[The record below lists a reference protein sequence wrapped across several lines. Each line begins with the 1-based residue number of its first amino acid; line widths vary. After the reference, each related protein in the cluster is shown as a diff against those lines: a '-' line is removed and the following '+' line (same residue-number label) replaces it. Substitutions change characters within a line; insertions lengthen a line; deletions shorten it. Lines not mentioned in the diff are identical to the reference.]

1 MSKSTLLA
9 SFWLASFWLAPF
21 WLAIAATA
29 TACGKSNRTV
39 LQNKGSDTMLEV
51 AQVWAEKFHQARSDI
66 GVSVTG
72 GGSSVG
78 VAGIINGTVDLANCS
93 REMSAD
99 EIAQAKAHNHT
110 PVKHHVGYDGIAIFV
125 HKDNPLASITMEQL
139 KQIYV
144 DGGTITKWSQLGVKM
159 LEGRDNIV
167 VISRQANSG
176 TYEYFKESVLGGKKA
191 NFRLGT
197 LDMNGSKD
205 VVDQVVRTP
214 SAIGYSGLAYGKGVD
229 VRMLPVSGMPE
240 QTPIAPSIDTVL
252 DKTYPI
258 SRPLFM
264 YTSGEPQGAA
274 KDYLEWIK
282 HDDGQR
288 ILMDLGYPPLRKL

>member
-1 MSKSTLLA
+1 MLKSTLFASLCLA
-9 SFWLASFWLAPF
+9 LG
-21 WLAIAATA
+21 AAF

-51 AQVWAEKFHQARSDI
+51 AQVWAEKFHEARPDI

-78 VAGIINGTVDLANCS
+78 VAGIINGTVDIANCS
-93 REMSAD
+93 RAMTD
-99 EIAQAKAHNHT
+99 QEIADARSRKHD
-110 PVKHHVGYDGIAIFV
+110 PVQHQVGFDGIAIFV
-125 HKDNPLASITMEQL
+125 HKDNPIASITIEQL

-144 DGGTITKWSQLGVKM
+144 DGGTITQWSQLGVKM
-159 LEGRDNIV
+159 PEGRDKIV

-176 TYEYFKESVLGGKKA
+176 TYEYFKESVLGGHKA

-205 VVDQVVRTP
+205 VVDQVVKTQQ
-214 SAIGYSGLAYGKGVD
+214 AIGYSGLAYGKGVD
-229 VRMLPVSGMPE
+229 VKMLPVSAKEGQPAV
-240 QTPIAPSIDTVL
+240 APSIDTVL

-264 YTSGEPQGAA
+264 YTSGPPTGAT
-274 KDYLEWIK
+274 KEYLEWITG
-282 HDDGQR
+282 DDGQR
-288 ILMDLGYPPLRKL
+288 ILFDLGYPPLRKI